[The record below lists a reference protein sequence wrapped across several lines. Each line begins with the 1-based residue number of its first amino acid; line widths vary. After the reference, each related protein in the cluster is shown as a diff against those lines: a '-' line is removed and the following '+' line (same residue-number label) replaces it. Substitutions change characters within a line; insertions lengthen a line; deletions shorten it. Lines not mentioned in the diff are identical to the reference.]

1 MAETLYR
8 RCPECAQFIP
18 QTESVCS
25 HCGYAFDAAP
35 SKPVAK
41 GRWIQAAVAGVLLLL
56 LALSLLS
63 EFRPQFIGSL
73 VTAVDSPTG
82 AATPSNPTAIPEV
95 FPDVASKPTQT
106 PVPEPVVLVERN
118 MNIRGGPGTYYPIVG
133 SAQPGDQFPIIA
145 RNETSDWW
153 RIRYRGTQAWIY
165 APLVTT
171 ANTENATIEVFIP
184 PKLTSAQIFQK
195 VSPAIAYVQ
204 TDEASGSGVLIEGSF
219 LVTNRHVVYPF
230 ESARVVFPNGAEFDG
245 VPVIGWD
252 QEADLAVLGPINVA
266 AAPLPLIDGESTPI
280 GADMYLIGY
289 PAEFESFPQPTIVK
303 GILSRLRQN
312 ESGRLTYF
320 QTDASI
326 AGGQSGGALVSDSG
340 AVIGISGSSIAEGKF
355 ALVASSAD
363 LLPRIR
369 QLIAGGGDPVQAERR
384 RRAAVNYDG
393 GIDLLGFALE
403 QGEDRLS
410 TQGTVTLRQDMT
422 LWVGMRWR
430 IPTPLQ
436 VDFAVSLRIHDQ
448 NGNRVLQQDEVLA
461 DSESRSTGQWLAQEP
476 VDTWFELEIP
486 PDLSPGVHELRLV
499 VYNIESLT
507 PTVEID
513 VWEPDVLLARLRW
526 DDGQQ

>member
-1 MAETLYR
+1 MAETFFR
-8 RCPECAQFIP
+8 RCPDCEQFIP
-18 QTESVCS
+18 QTEPLCS
-25 HCGYAFDAAP
+25 QCGYTFDAP
-35 SKPVAK
+35 LSKQNARR
-41 GRWIQAAVAGVLLLL
+41 RWVQAVAAASLLLL
-56 LALSLLS
+56 LTLALLS
-63 EFRPQFIGSL
+63 ENRPLFVGSL
-73 VTAVDSPTG
+73 VTAVDNPTWT
-82 AATPSNPTAIPEV
+82 ATPSSPTAIAEV

-118 MNIRGGPGTYYPIVG
+118 MNVRGGPGTYYPVVG
-133 SAQPGDQFPIIA
+133 SAEPGDQFPIVA

-153 RIRYRGTQAWIY
+153 RIRYRGTLTWIY

-171 ANTENATIEVFIP
+171 ANTEGVTIEVFIP
-184 PKLTSAQIFQK
+184 PKLTSAQVFRK

-204 TDEASGSGVLIEGSF
+204 TEEASGSGVLIEGSY

-230 ESARVVFPNGAEFDG
+230 ESARVVFPSGAEFDG

-252 QEADLAVLGPINVA
+252 QEADLAVLGPIDVEA
-266 AAPLPLIDGESTPI
+266 EPLPLIDGESTPI

-303 GILSRLRQN
+303 GILSRLRQS

-326 AGGQSGGALVSDSG
+326 AGGQSGGALVSDDG

-369 QLIAGGGDPVQAERR
+369 QLIAGGGDPVQSERR

-410 TQGTVTLRQDMT
+410 TQGTVTLRQDQT

-430 IPTPLQ
+430 ILSPLH

-448 NGNRVLQQDEVLA
+448 SGNRVHQQDEVLTDA
-461 DSESRSTGQWLAQEP
+461 ESSVTSQWLAQEP
-476 VDTWFELEIP
+476 VDTWFELEFP
-486 PDLSPGVHELRLV
+486 PDSPPGVYELRLV
-499 VYNIESLT
+499 VYDIESLT

-526 DDGQQ
+526 DERPQ